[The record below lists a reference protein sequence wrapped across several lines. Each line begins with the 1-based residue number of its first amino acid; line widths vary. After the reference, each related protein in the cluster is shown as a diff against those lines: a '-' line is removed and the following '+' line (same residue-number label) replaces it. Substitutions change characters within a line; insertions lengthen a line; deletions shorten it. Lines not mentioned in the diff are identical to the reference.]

1 MLASMSSRRTSPG
14 RPAHAAFAAYAYF
27 DFYRVTTPADRA
39 R

>member
-1 MLASMSSRRTSPG
+1 MLGSMSSRRTPPS
-14 RPAHAAFAAYAYF
+14 RSARSAFAAYAYF